1 MSKYQ
6 SVKKGYRKLEVFN
19 ESHKLVLLVYK
30 VTGGFPREEIY
41 GLTSQ
46 LRRAV
51 VSVAANIV
59 EGQGRRTKKDFLR
72 FLYMSNGSLI
82 EVEYYLEL
90 ALDLG
95 YLESEDFDKAD
106 QQRKRVGILLN
117 GLIKSL
123 TL

>member
-1 MSKYQ
+1 MSEYQ
-6 SVKKGYRKLEVFN
+6 GIKKKGYRQLDVFN
-19 ESHKLVLLVYK
+19 EAHELVLLVYGI
-30 VTGGFPREEIY
+30 TRSFPREELF
-41 GLTSQ
+41 GLISQ

-59 EGQGRRTKKDFLR
+59 EGQGRKTKKDFLR

-95 YLESEDFDKAD
+95 YLKKGVSIGWISNVRESA
-106 QQRKRVGILLN
+106 
-117 GLIKSL
+117 SS
-123 TL
+123 